1 MEGLE
6 NYAKAL
12 VGDNLKKD
20 EAQRT
25 SCCIAVA
32 GGGGSSIS
40 SLASTSGASQMLL
53 DGDITYSR
61 KSYLSYVGLPSD
73 TTGFYYTSLNA
84 AKLASKAALH
94 RAFRFQTGDI
104 RRMPGCIG
112 VGCTSALTSS
122 SGEEESHAY
131 IVATKADGMQL
142 ALNITLED
150 RDKTRLEEEIC
161 VSYWILRAID
171 LIQKGPISEDD
182 VIAVAEGISVEAAWS
197 HVDHNQDEG
206 IAAAKRILD
215 GNEPVVVLVPVYE
228 KGRPVS
234 FQALA
239 VPVLPNGSLVVPG
252 SYNPPHNGHIALAQ
266 AALRTANQ
274 RKRCSRNDN
283 RSIFMELSIAN
294 ADKPPIDPET
304 VAKRL
309 RHFLTLESLPSH
321 WGVILTR
328 APLFSEKVSI
338 LQNCID
344 TFNGSTPN
352 LSFVIGTDTL
362 VRIIDPKYYNN
373 DKSEMEEAL
382 CSMKGVNFLI
392 GGRLEQ
398 KRDAEEPRFVAGS
411 EEINDLPEV
420 LKNMFT
426 IIGEDEFRADISST
440 EIRKELAA
448 KAAAAG
454 PTYSS

>member
-182 VIAVAEGISVEAAWS
+182 VIGVAEGISVEAAWS
-197 HVDHNQDEG
+197 HVDQNQDEG

-215 GNEPVVVLVPVYE
+215 GNEAVVVLVPVYD

-234 FQALA
+234 FQALD
-239 VPVLPNGSLVVPG
+239 VPILPNDSLVFPG
-252 SYNPPHNGHIALAQ
+252 SYNPPHNGHMALAQ

-274 RKRCSRNDN
+274 RKRCSRSDN
-283 RSIFMELSIAN
+283 RSIFMEISIAN
-294 ADKPPIDPET
+294 ADKPSIDPET

-328 APLFSEKVSI
+328 APLFSEKLSI

-344 TFNGSTPN
+344 TFDGSTPN

-373 DKSEMEEAL
+373 DKSEMEYAL

-398 KRDAEEPRFVAGS
+398 KGDAEEPRFVSGS
-411 EEINDLPEV
+411 EEIKDLPEL

-426 IIGEDEFRADISST
+426 IIKEDEFRFDISST

-448 KAAAAG
+448 KAAATG
-454 PTYSS
+454 PTHSS

>member
-1 MEGLE
+1 MLTPDHIHDIKHHWKRKNISYPWILFLFALRVSLVVCWLPGKNHCMNKSAFSLSRSFCRSTSSSRIMASPHWEYSMEGLE

-171 LIQKGPISEDD
+171 LIQKGPISE
-182 VIAVAEGISVEAAWS
+182 SC
-197 HVDHNQDEG
+197 
-206 IAAAKRILD
+206 
-215 GNEPVVVLVPVYE
+215 
-228 KGRPVS
+228 
-234 FQALA
+234 
-239 VPVLPNGSLVVPG
+239 GS
-252 SYNPPHNGHIALAQ
+252 
-266 AALRTANQ
+266 
-274 RKRCSRNDN
+274 
-283 RSIFMELSIAN
+283 
-294 ADKPPIDPET
+294 
-304 VAKRL
+304 
-309 RHFLTLESLPSH
+309 
-321 WGVILTR
+321 
-328 APLFSEKVSI
+328 
-338 LQNCID
+338 
-344 TFNGSTPN
+344 
-352 LSFVIGTDTL
+352 
-362 VRIIDPKYYNN
+362 
-373 DKSEMEEAL
+373 
-382 CSMKGVNFLI
+382 
-392 GGRLEQ
+392 
-398 KRDAEEPRFVAGS
+398 
-411 EEINDLPEV
+411 
-420 LKNMFT
+420 
-426 IIGEDEFRADISST
+426 
-440 EIRKELAA
+440 
-448 KAAAAG
+448 
-454 PTYSS
+454 